1 MTIALIFAI
10 NHNNVIGD
18 RGKLPWHLSNDL
30 KRFKEITTGG
40 TVVMGRKTFESIG
53 KPLPKRR
60 NIVLSRD
67 SNYKHDGIEVLHSID
82 DIENISK
89 NETVFIIGGAEI
101 YRMFENVSDV
111 LYITVVDSDMEG
123 DTKFYIN
130 LNNGWRLIEEID
142 GFKDEKNEYNY
153 KFLKYERKK

>member
-1 MTIALIFAI
+1 
-10 NHNNVIGD
+10 
-18 RGKLPWHLSNDL
+18 
-30 KRFKEITTGG
+30 
-40 TVVMGRKTFESIG
+40 MGRKTFESIG